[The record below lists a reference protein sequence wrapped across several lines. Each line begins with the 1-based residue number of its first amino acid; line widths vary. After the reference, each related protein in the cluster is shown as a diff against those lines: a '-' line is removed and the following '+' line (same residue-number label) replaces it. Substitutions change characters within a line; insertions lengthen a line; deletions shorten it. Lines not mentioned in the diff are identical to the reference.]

1 MKCTLKALWAGNL
14 KEGNGNASAQS
25 ENLKPTNYSF
35 KTRFTGLNTI
45 KKVVLVMAVT
55 VFGFAAQAQKTIS
68 KKSKTIVLVHGAWSD
83 SSSWNAVVPLLKAN
97 GEEVINVNLAGHG
110 KDTTSFA
117 GITFQT
123 YVDQVKA
130 AIGKRKN
137 VFLVGHSF
145 AGMVISQ
152 VAEEVPAQVKEL
164 IFLAAALPHDG
175 ESLLAL
181 AKQDPASHIGKSLTI
196 DKEHGAAIISKDAV
210 ADIFAADAPQQV
222 QEYIA
227 ANIKPEPLAP
237 LATPVHLTEKNFGSV
252 KKAYIHT
259 VNDNAISYPAQQ
271 YMVKA
276 GNVAMVYTLASS
288 HTPFISMPDKLAEI
302 ILTESK

>member
-1 MKCTLKALWAGNL
+1 MKTAIIMMAMSILG
-14 KEGNGNASAQS
+14 
-25 ENLKPTNYSF
+25 
-35 KTRFTGLNTI
+35 FT
-45 KKVVLVMAVT
+45 
-55 VFGFAAQAQKTIS
+55 AQAQKTTG
-68 KKSKTIVLVHGAWSD
+68 KNSKTIVLVHGAWSD
-83 SSSWNAVVPLLKAN
+83 ASSWDAVTPLLKAQ

-130 AIGKRKN
+130 AIGNRTN
-137 VFLVGHSF
+137 VILVGHSF
-145 AGMVISQ
+145 AGLVISQ

-175 ESLLAL
+175 DSLLGL
-181 AKQDPASHIGKSLTI
+181 AKGDPASHIGKSLTI
-196 DKEHGAAIISKDAV
+196 DKEHGAAIIAKDAA

-237 LATPVHLTEKNFGSV
+237 LATPVHLTEKNSAASERCISIQLMTMLSV
-252 KKAYIHT
+252 
-259 VNDNAISYPAQQ
+259 
-271 YMVKA
+271 
-276 GNVAMVYTLASS
+276 
-288 HTPFISMPDKLAEI
+288 
-302 ILTESK
+302 ILHNSIW